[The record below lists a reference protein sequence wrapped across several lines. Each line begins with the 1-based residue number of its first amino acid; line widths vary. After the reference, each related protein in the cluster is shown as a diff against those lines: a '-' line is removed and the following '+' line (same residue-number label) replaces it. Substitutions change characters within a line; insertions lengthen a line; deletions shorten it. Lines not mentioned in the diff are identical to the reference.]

1 MADTTNLEI
10 VTPSMVI
17 VSEPVEMVV
26 VPGSDGQIGAL
37 PRHSQVMSTLER
49 GIVDIY
55 NDNKIS
61 SRVMIDGGIAEI
73 NPTSV
78 VILAE
83 RAEKLDKTNK
93 HILNEKLL
101 AFQTSIVIAHRL
113 ETVLNAE
120 KIMVMENG
128 NLIGFDSHKNL
139 LKSNQ
144 TYTDLFSAWN
154 LVNDL

>member
-1 MADTTNLEI
+1 MAETTNLEI

-49 GIVDIY
+49 GVVEVY
-55 NDNKIS
+55 NDNKVS

-73 NPTSV
+73 NETSV

-93 HILNEKLL
+93 QILNEKLL
-101 AFQTSIVIAHRL
+101 AFQAQEKEIDKSISDLAMKNISFIKAVL
-113 ETVLNAE
+113 ESL
-120 KIMVMENG
+120 
-128 NLIGFDSHKNL
+128 D
-139 LKSNQ
+139 
-144 TYTDLFSAWN
+144 
-154 LVNDL
+154 

>member
-1 MADTTNLEI
+1 MAETTNLEI

-49 GIVDIY
+49 GVVEVY
-55 NDNKIS
+55 NDNKVS
-61 SRVMIDGGIAEI
+61 SRIMIDGGIAEI

-93 HILNEKLL
+93 QILNEKLL
-101 AFQTSIVIAHRL
+101 AFQAQENEIDKSISDLAMKNVSFIKAVL
-113 ETVLNAE
+113 ESL
-120 KIMVMENG
+120 
-128 NLIGFDSHKNL
+128 D
-139 LKSNQ
+139 
-144 TYTDLFSAWN
+144 
-154 LVNDL
+154 

>member
-1 MADTTNLEI
+1 MAETTNLEI

-49 GIVDIY
+49 GVVEVY
-55 NDNKIS
+55 NNNKVS
-61 SRVMIDGGIAEI
+61 SKIMIDGGIAEI

-93 HILNEKLL
+93 QILNEKLL
-101 AFQTSIVIAHRL
+101 AFQAQVNEIDKSISDLAMKNISFIKAVL
-113 ETVLNAE
+113 ESL
-120 KIMVMENG
+120 
-128 NLIGFDSHKNL
+128 D
-139 LKSNQ
+139 
-144 TYTDLFSAWN
+144 
-154 LVNDL
+154 

>member
-1 MADTTNLEI
+1 MAETTNLEI

-17 VSEPVEMVV
+17 VSEPAEMVV

-49 GIVDIY
+49 GVVEVY
-55 NDNKIS
+55 NDNKVS
-61 SRVMIDGGIAEI
+61 SRIMIDGGIAEI

-93 HILNEKLL
+93 QILNEKLL
-101 AFQTSIVIAHRL
+101 AFQAQENEIDKSISDLAIKNISFIKAVL
-113 ETVLNAE
+113 ESL
-120 KIMVMENG
+120 
-128 NLIGFDSHKNL
+128 D
-139 LKSNQ
+139 
-144 TYTDLFSAWN
+144 
-154 LVNDL
+154 

>member
-1 MADTTNLEI
+1 MAETTNLEI

-49 GIVDIY
+49 GVVEVY
-55 NDNKIS
+55 NDNKVS

-73 NPTSV
+73 NETSV

-93 HILNEKLL
+93 QILNEKLL
-101 AFQTSIVIAHRL
+101 AFQAQENETDKSISDLAMKNISFIKAVL
-113 ETVLNAE
+113 ESL
-120 KIMVMENG
+120 
-128 NLIGFDSHKNL
+128 D
-139 LKSNQ
+139 
-144 TYTDLFSAWN
+144 
-154 LVNDL
+154 

>member
-1 MADTTNLEI
+1 MAETTNLEI

-49 GIVDIY
+49 GVVEVY
-55 NDNKIS
+55 NDNKVS

-73 NPTSV
+73 NQTSV

-93 HILNEKLL
+93 QILNEKLL
-101 AFQTSIVIAHRL
+101 AFQAQENETDKSISDLAMKNISFIKAVL
-113 ETVLNAE
+113 ESL
-120 KIMVMENG
+120 
-128 NLIGFDSHKNL
+128 D
-139 LKSNQ
+139 
-144 TYTDLFSAWN
+144 
-154 LVNDL
+154 

>member
-1 MADTTNLEI
+1 MAETTNLEI

-78 VILAE
+78 IILAE

-101 AFQTSIVIAHRL
+101 AFQAQVNEIDKSISDLAIKNISFIKAVL
-113 ETVLNAE
+113 ESL
-120 KIMVMENG
+120 
-128 NLIGFDSHKNL
+128 D
-139 LKSNQ
+139 
-144 TYTDLFSAWN
+144 
-154 LVNDL
+154 

>member
-93 HILNEKLL
+93 QILNEKLL
-101 AFQTSIVIAHRL
+101 AFQAQENEIDKSISDLAIKNIAFIKAVL
-113 ETVLNAE
+113 ESL
-120 KIMVMENG
+120 
-128 NLIGFDSHKNL
+128 D
-139 LKSNQ
+139 
-144 TYTDLFSAWN
+144 
-154 LVNDL
+154 

>member
-1 MADTTNLEI
+1 MAETTNLEI

-26 VPGSDGQIGAL
+26 VPSSDGQIGAL

-49 GIVDIY
+49 GVVEIY
-55 NDNKIS
+55 NDNKVS
-61 SRVMIDGGIAEI
+61 SRIMIDGGIAEI

-93 HILNEKLL
+93 QILNEKLL
-101 AFQTSIVIAHRL
+101 AFQAQENEVDKSISDLAMKNISFIKAVL
-113 ETVLNAE
+113 ESL
-120 KIMVMENG
+120 
-128 NLIGFDSHKNL
+128 D
-139 LKSNQ
+139 
-144 TYTDLFSAWN
+144 
-154 LVNDL
+154 

>member
-73 NPTSV
+73 NQTSV

-93 HILNEKLL
+93 QILNEKLL
-101 AFQTSIVIAHRL
+101 AFQAQENEIDKSISDLAMKNISFIKAVL
-113 ETVLNAE
+113 ESL
-120 KIMVMENG
+120 
-128 NLIGFDSHKNL
+128 D
-139 LKSNQ
+139 
-144 TYTDLFSAWN
+144 
-154 LVNDL
+154 

>member
-1 MADTTNLEI
+1 MAETTNLEI

-49 GIVDIY
+49 GVVEVY
-55 NDNKIS
+55 NDNKVS

-73 NPTSV
+73 NETSV

-93 HILNEKLL
+93 QILNEKLL
-101 AFQTSIVIAHRL
+101 AFQAQENEIDKSISDLAMKNISFIKAVL
-113 ETVLNAE
+113 ESL
-120 KIMVMENG
+120 
-128 NLIGFDSHKNL
+128 D
-139 LKSNQ
+139 
-144 TYTDLFSAWN
+144 
-154 LVNDL
+154 

>member
-1 MADTTNLEI
+1 MAETTNLEI

-37 PRHSQVMSTLER
+37 PRHSQVMSSLER
-49 GIVDIY
+49 GVVEVY
-55 NDNKIS
+55 NDNKVS
-61 SRVMIDGGIAEI
+61 SRIMIDGGIAEI

-78 VILAE
+78 IILAE

-101 AFQTSIVIAHRL
+101 AFQAQEKEIDKSISDSAMKNISFIKAVL
-113 ETVLNAE
+113 ESL
-120 KIMVMENG
+120 
-128 NLIGFDSHKNL
+128 D
-139 LKSNQ
+139 
-144 TYTDLFSAWN
+144 
-154 LVNDL
+154 

>member
-93 HILNEKLL
+93 QILNEKLL
-101 AFQTSIVIAHRL
+101 AFQAQENEIDKSISDLAIKNISFIKAVL
-113 ETVLNAE
+113 ESL
-120 KIMVMENG
+120 
-128 NLIGFDSHKNL
+128 D
-139 LKSNQ
+139 
-144 TYTDLFSAWN
+144 
-154 LVNDL
+154 

>member
-1 MADTTNLEI
+1 MAETTNLEI

-49 GIVDIY
+49 GVVEVY
-55 NDNKIS
+55 NDNKVS

-93 HILNEKLL
+93 QILNEKLL
-101 AFQTSIVIAHRL
+101 AFQAQENEIDKSISDLAMKNISFIKAVL
-113 ETVLNAE
+113 ESL
-120 KIMVMENG
+120 
-128 NLIGFDSHKNL
+128 D
-139 LKSNQ
+139 
-144 TYTDLFSAWN
+144 
-154 LVNDL
+154 

>member
-1 MADTTNLEI
+1 MAETTNLEI

-49 GIVDIY
+49 GVVEVY
-55 NDNKIS
+55 NDNKVS
-61 SRVMIDGGIAEI
+61 SRIMIDGGIAEI
-73 NPTSV
+73 NQTSV

-93 HILNEKLL
+93 QTLNEKLL
-101 AFQTSIVIAHRL
+101 AFQAQENEIDKSISDLAMKNISFIKAVL
-113 ETVLNAE
+113 ESL
-120 KIMVMENG
+120 
-128 NLIGFDSHKNL
+128 D
-139 LKSNQ
+139 
-144 TYTDLFSAWN
+144 
-154 LVNDL
+154 